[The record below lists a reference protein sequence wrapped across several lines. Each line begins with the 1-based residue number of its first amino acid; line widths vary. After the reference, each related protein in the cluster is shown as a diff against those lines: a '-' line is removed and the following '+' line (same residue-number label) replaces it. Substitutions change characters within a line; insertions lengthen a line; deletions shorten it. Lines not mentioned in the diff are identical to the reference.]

1 MGITHAYA
9 PLSEFDSFRIGK
21 NAAALE
27 KNGGFIGIRAANGIT
42 MQTEGPCRR
51 RELISPGRN
60 NVWVIKVGRYGQY
73 RDVDELLEEMER
85 MDIRL
90 DETVHVTD
98 GQTRYEIRDNT
109 LLVNGKRV
117 HHYPLDVAGELT
129 LSGGRWKKE
138 GEKNHEYK
146 MSEGI

>member
-1 MGITHAYA
+1 
-9 PLSEFDSFRIGK
+9 
-21 NAAALE
+21 
-27 KNGGFIGIRAANGIT
+27 
-42 MQTEGPCRR
+42 
-51 RELISPGRN
+51 
-60 NVWVIKVGRYGQY
+60 
-73 RDVDELLEEMER
+73 